1 MVVGSW
7 HGSCSPRHMREG
19 ALDQLQAGQLPRPQG
34 IRLRR
39 SAHDCCRPHGCP
51 EGAPANSLAC
61 ARSPQANSANLE
73 QPSDSSS
80 SNGSSSDRNTGAGEG
95 GVRLAGALVRPLQCA
110 CDGVH
115 VRGTR
120 AAACLG
126 VRQVASAS
134 QSAERQRSSLQPLR
148 AGGVARS
155 SDGRTLT
162 PLTKKKHPTR
172 RDCGGPLDIPSRR
185 EALHGRAPGGSEVLL
200 PGLVKRPPVQ
210 AAPCRAKKDQ
220 PCHALRCESRPILGC
235 AGQ

>member
-1 MVVGSW
+1 M
-7 HGSCSPRHMREG
+7 PRGRAH
-19 ALDQLQAGQLPRPQG
+19 QFPRMCPK
-34 IRLRR
+34 
-39 SAHDCCRPHGCP
+39 SA
-51 EGAPANSLAC
+51 S
-61 ARSPQANSANLE
+61 NSADLE

-80 SNGSSSDRNTGAGEG
+80 SNGSSSDSNTGAGEG
-95 GVRLAGALVRPLQCA
+95 GGLAGALVRRLRCA
-110 CDGVH
+110 CDGVR

-120 AAACLG
+120 AAACLR

-155 SDGRTLT
+155 SDGRALT
-162 PLTKKKHPTR
+162 PLKKKKHPTR

-210 AAPCRAKKDQ
+210 QPLVGLKKTNPATRCGVRAAPSSGARASKC
-220 PCHALRCESRPILGC
+220 PLWEAVPTLP
-235 AGQ
+235 